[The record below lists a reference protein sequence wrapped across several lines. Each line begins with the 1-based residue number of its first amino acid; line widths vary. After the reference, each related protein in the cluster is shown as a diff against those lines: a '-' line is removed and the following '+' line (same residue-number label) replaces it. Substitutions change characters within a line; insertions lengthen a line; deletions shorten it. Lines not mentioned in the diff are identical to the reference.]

1 MRLLPMMF
9 AALLVMG
16 CQSAPP
22 SYRDL
27 TQAYGAGEEI
37 EPQRLREAFLRAPDL
52 TQRLERLG
60 DLEAQALAV
69 VEDEPL
75 KLGSIGSAILDTYV
89 GSLTGHY
96 VLARFYDR
104 VSNAKADFHR
114 DWVERINADLEAA
127 GDGSREAPYPVITPV
142 EARMFALSQ
151 GLSPVGSIYQTDT
164 SDEVPFALLLQVRAE
179 DGPLESLSFDL
190 SGLYQSMQAEFA
202 AARAGAAD
210 AGDDGEEDFTPF
222 TLIGYLA
229 KQNDSAAQTAV
240 GLFLASPPQN
250 RYPDAAQW
258 LRAASR
264 TGNVVANSLLA
275 SIYLQL
281 ARSAEDDDAREE
293 ALDQVM
299 ENYLHAIALGSA
311 DAMYALGVLYL
322 NGHYGEDNQVAG
334 VPLLKQAMELEHSE
348 ATMFLGHLHY
358 TGDVVDKDL
367 ATAREYYADA
377 ADLGSAFARKSY
389 ARFLLDREADQPGD
403 PRALTWLEELAADG
417 EAESMLLLGNLHA
430 RGVGTD
436 RNLRQAVRWFK
447 QAVKSA
453 PDDAAIVNEVAWT
466 LAVSDQG
473 ALRRARYARQIM
485 DRLMESDDDARQRPE
500 YLDTWAATY
509 AATGDFE
516 RAVALQQQA
525 LDVALAADYEDVVDI
540 LREHLEAFS
549 AGRTISEAVP

>member
-1 MRLLPMMF
+1 MMF

-27 TQAYGAGEEI
+27 AEAFTAEEDI
-37 EPQRLREAFLRAPDL
+37 DPQRLREAFLRAPDL
-52 TQRLERLG
+52 AQRLQRLG

-114 DWVERINADLEAA
+114 AWVERIQADMATA
-127 GDGSREAPYPVITPV
+127 GDGSRDAPYPVMTPV

-151 GLSPVGSIYQTDT
+151 GLSAVGSIYQTDVT
-164 SDEVPFALLLQVRAE
+164 EDVPFSLLLQVRPP
-179 DGPLESLSFDL
+179 DGPLRPMSFDL
-190 SGLYQSMQAEFA
+190 TGLYQSTRDDFSA
-202 AARAGAAD
+202 AAAAAGP
-210 AGDDGEEDFTPF
+210 DDVGPGGEFTPF
-222 TLIGYLA
+222 TLIGFLA

-250 RYPDAAQW
+250 RYQDAAQW

-275 SIYLQL
+275 SIYLQM
-281 ARSAEDDDAREE
+281 ARGTEDDASRGE
-293 ALDQVM
+293 AMDQVM

-322 NGHYGEDNQVAG
+322 NGHYGEENQVAG
-334 VPLLKQAMELEHSE
+334 VPLLKQAMELGHGE
-348 ATMFLGHLHY
+348 ATLFLGHLYY
-358 TGDVVDKDL
+358 TGEVVDRDL
-367 ATAREYYADA
+367 ATAREYYAAA
-377 ADLGSAFARKSY
+377 ADLGNAFARRSY
-389 ARFLLDREADQPGD
+389 ARFLLDRDIGQPGD
-403 PRALTWLEELAADG
+403 PRALTWLEELADDG

-430 RGVGTD
+430 RGVGTEANV
-436 RNLRQAVRWFK
+436 RRAVRWYKAAVK
-447 QAVKSA
+447 QA
-453 PDDAAIVNEVAWT
+453 PEDPNIVNEVAWT
-466 LAVSDQG
+466 LAVTDQPP
-473 ALRRARYARQIM
+473 LRRARYARKIM
-485 DRLMESDDDARQRPE
+485 DRLMEANDQARQRPE

-509 AATGDFE
+509 AATGDFD
-516 RAVALQQQA
+516 RAVILQQEA
-525 LDVALAADYEDVVDI
+525 LDVALSAADYADVVDV
-540 LREHLEAFS
+540 LREHLDAFS
-549 AGRTISEAVP
+549 AGRTVSEAVP